1 MDNTYGNRALRS
13 MYKMIW
19 NYSTVLVLDS
29 DTEDE
34 ANHLF
39 VKVLKNI
46 DTSSLG
52 PLMLRVT
59 GRAI

>member
-1 MDNTYGNRALRS
+1 MDNTYGKGALRS

-19 NYSTVLVLDS
+19 NCSTVSVLDS
-29 DTEDE
+29 DAEDK

-46 DTSSLG
+46 DTSSLA